1 MHIARRRGR
10 KVWVHQTGLVD
21 VVGANDEK
29 AAGPQPHWLFGR
41 EPPTKRCVSV
51 AGLHIA
57 GPSLAGRG
65 DREARRRDGQPWG
78 F

>member
-1 MHIARRRGR
+1 
-10 KVWVHQTGLVD
+10 
-21 VVGANDEK
+21 
-29 AAGPQPHWLFGR
+29 
-41 EPPTKRCVSV
+41 VSV